1 MINIWYIIYNMIL
14 LPIMV
19 IIGTIGVFFNKKIKE
34 GFFGRF
40 TSNRLLDD
48 FINSLGKSNHT
59 IYYLEWML

>member
-1 MINIWYIIYNMIL
+1 MIL

-19 IIGTIGVFFNKKIKE
+19 IIGTIGFFFNKKIKE

-48 FINSLGKSNHT
+48 FISSLGKSNHT
-59 IYYLEWML
+59 IYWFHASSHGEFLQT